1 MKFVYPEFLWALFA
15 LAIPIIIHLFNF
27 RKYKTLY
34 FSSLKF
40 IKHVDQ
46 QTRSTQKLKHLL
58 ILFLR
63 LFALTCLILAFA
75 QPFIPVESNSGN
87 GGKPVLAIYID
98 NSFSMTAKGTEG
110 ELLSESR
117 EMARKM
123 INNADLDTRILLT
136 TNEMSGI
143 EQRFITKIEAL
154 ELLDKIE
161 PIALVRKID
170 DVLNWQRA
178 FIDKENESIQ
188 KVGTRQ
194 YVFFSD
200 FQKSTSR
207 FTELRP
213 DSSSYYY
220 PVLLT
225 PQEKSNLFV
234 DSVWFSSPI
243 QKIGQNNELNV
254 RVVNSSKS
262 ELTNAELHFELGSIK
277 RDVFLD
283 IPANDKITTIINYT
297 EQSGGFKSGKL
308 SVNDKQ
314 LFWDDD
320 YFFSYFVDKET
331 SILIVNGENAVN
343 AVSQVYNLEKFYNV
357 NSIDQNSFT
366 LDQLKNI
373 DLVVIN
379 GLNEIPSGMA
389 QNIVDFAHSGGTIS
403 LFPGTKC
410 QTSSWNNL
418 LTDLQLPNLGKTVNS
433 GTKIDKLIYDDP
445 FFYGMFEKKKENLNL
460 PSVKTAYQT
469 YPQNKSSFYE
479 LIKMQNGM
487 PLFLRSE
494 GALNTFLF
502 TSSLDPEFGNFT
514 SDALFPSIILR
525 IGEMSQRKSP
535 ISLTIGKESFF
546 PLYKKQNGESPIHL
560 KNKKIDFI
568 PKIQKQGLISYISL
582 SGQEALEILEAGS
595 YDLVDEK
602 KEAVLSLNYDR
613 TESSME
619 TYTKDEIIAAL
630 ENESLK
636 NVSFSEISGGQ
647 SLTKIDIQKPYE
659 YWKLFVILTLLFL
672 LSEMLVLKFWK

>member
-58 ILFLR
+58 VLFLR
-63 LFALTCLILAFA
+63 LLALACLIIAFA
-75 QPFIPVESNSGN
+75 QPFIPVESTNGG

-110 ELLSESR
+110 ELLSEAR

-123 INNADLDTRILLT
+123 INNASLETRILLN
-136 TNEMSGI
+136 TNHMSGL
-143 EQRFITKIEAL
+143 EQRLITKVEAL

-178 FIDKENESIQ
+178 FIDKESETNQ
-188 KVGTRQ
+188 KIGARQ

-200 FQKSTSR
+200 FQKSSTR
-207 FTELRP
+207 FSEIKE
-213 DSSSYYY
+213 DNSAYYY

-225 PQEKSNLFV
+225 PQEKGNVYV

-254 RVVNSSKS
+254 RIVNSSN
-262 ELTNAELHFELGSIK
+262 EPLTNMELHCEINEIK

-283 IPANDKITTIINYT
+283 IPANEKTTTIINYT
-297 EQSGGFKSGKL
+297 EKSGGFKSGVL

-320 YFFSYFVDKET
+320 FYFSYFVDNQT
-331 SILIVNGENAVN
+331 SILIVNGENSVSAV
-343 AVSQVYNLEKFYNV
+343 AQVYKLEPFYKV
-357 NSIDQNSFT
+357 KLIDENSFT
-366 LDQLKNI
+366 LDELKKV
-373 DLVVIN
+373 DLVFIN
-379 GLNEIPSGMA
+379 GVNEIPSGMA
-389 QNIVDFAHSGGTIS
+389 ENLKSFAQSGGAIA
-403 LFPGTKC
+403 LFPGAKC
-410 QTSSWNNL
+410 NTSSWQNL
-418 LTDLQLPNLGKTVNS
+418 LSDLQLPLLGRPIES

-460 PSVKTAYQT
+460 PSIKKAYQT
-469 YPQNKSSFYE
+469 IIQGKSSFYE
-479 LIKMQNGM
+479 LIRMQNGM

-494 GALNTFLF
+494 GTMNAFLF
-502 TSSLDPEFGNFT
+502 TSSLDPEFGSFT
-514 SDALFPSIILR
+514 SDALFPSIVLR

-535 ISLTIGKESFF
+535 ISLVIGEESYF
-546 PLYKKQNGESPIHL
+546 PLYKKQEGETPIHL
-560 KNKKIDFI
+560 KNAKIDYI
-568 PKIQKQGLISYISL
+568 PQIKKQGLISYISL
-582 SGQEALEILEAGS
+582 SGMEALEILKAGT
-595 YDLVDEK
+595 YDVIDEK

-613 TESSME
+613 TESSTE
-619 TYTKDEIIAAL
+619 TFTKEEIVGSL
-630 ENESLK
+630 ESQSLK
-636 NVSFSEISGGQ
+636 HVSFSEIIGGQ
-647 SLTKIDIQKPYE
+647 SLTKIDIEKPFE
-659 YWKLFVILTLLFL
+659 YWKIFLLLTLIFF
-672 LSEMLVLKFWK
+672 LSEMMVLKF